1 MRPMSGAFD
10 ESSLS
15 ARFAAIEA
23 RLLRIEQHL
32 ALGSA
37 TEEVTFTAP
46 SLTLP
51 ADVLALKQS
60 GDLIG
65 AIKRYRE
72 LTGAD
77 LRAAKDAVEA
87 G

>member
-1 MRPMSGAFD
+1 MSGDLDSAA
-10 ESSLS
+10 LA
-15 ARFAAIEA
+15 ARFAAIEE

-37 TEEVTFTAP
+37 TEEVTFSAP
-46 SLTLP
+46 SLSLP
-51 ADVLALKQS
+51 ADVLALKQA